1 MDGDASRMIAEIKTA
16 IENGI
21 LTRDEMERR
30 LEAAIAAE
38 IAKDDS
44 TLNAEMI
51 RVCTSMLWQLRT
63 HGKEPFVDDTQEALV
78 RFKKRVAVREKK
90 TRQRRVVI
98 RVAAATVAIFLMGI
112 GIEAFVNRGWLEGA
126 QSPDEQ
132 QYVISGQE
140 IDPGLIGESQADN
153 AGQSQ
158 TITTTDLNEAVS
170 VLGYTPPMPTWL
182 PDGWAVENYY
192 ANHIGNITSFG
203 IRYQRAPD
211 EDLLR
216 FSITTYSDVESAIYE
231 FEQGKTGIE
240 TQCNGW
246 TVYISENTDAPMA
259 VWREDTACYSITGPI
274 SKDELLQIIQSI
286 QRSVDS

>member
-1 MDGDASRMIAEIKTA
+1 MDGERQQMLAKIKEA
-16 IENGI
+16 IENGS
-21 LTRDEMERR
+21 LTKNEIERR
-30 LEAAIAAE
+30 LNAAIDAE
-38 IAKDDS
+38 IQKKDSPADMQLI
-44 TLNAEMI
+44 TACQNL
-51 RVCTSMLWQLRT
+51 LWEINM
-63 HGKEPFVDDTQEALV
+63 HGKPYRSNKEQSLRSLIDKLNKKESRQKRQKYAFGFATALV
-78 RFKKRVAVREKK
+78 VLIVGGF
-90 TRQRRVVI
+90 
-98 RVAAATVAIFLMGI
+98 AIDALLKSQ
-112 GIEAFVNRGWLEGA
+112 WLEGT
-126 QSPDEQ
+126 SSHDEQ

-140 IDPGLIGESQADN
+140 INPGIIDPSQADN
-153 AGQSQ
+153 ALQTH
-158 TITTTDLNEAVS
+158 TITTTNLNEALT
-170 VLGYTPPMPTWL
+170 VLGHIPLMPTWV

-216 FSITTYSDVESAIYE
+216 FSITTYSDAESAIYE

-246 TVYISENTDAPMA
+246 TVYVSENTDAPMA